1 MAEIMGAAFALG
13 AVIGILVG
21 FIYCLIVAG
30 PALIEML
37 IDIIALPIYI
47 IKTCIDGFK
56 EGWNRHDKEN
66 KENEK
71 ETAPDI
77 EEPKRN
83 SEEQKEDS
91 ERFQAQSTADESS
104 SPKQHYNSE
113 PLDKAGCF
121 GCLFVIITVI
131 GSFALGFSIGEGFVS
146 SLLTGAALAVGDI
159 IAMVLIYGVFSAV
172 DGIFK

>member
-13 AVIGILVG
+13 AAIGILIG
-21 FIYCLIVAG
+21 IIYCLIIIV
-30 PALIEML
+30 PEIISMFK
-37 IDIIALPIYI
+37 DIIGIT

-56 EGWNRHDKEN
+56 EGWNRHDKDK

-77 EEPKRN
+77 EATEKN
-83 SEEQKEDS
+83 SEEQEENS
-91 ERFQAQSTADESS
+91 EQDQAQLPSDENSY
-104 SPKQHYNSE
+104 PEQQYNSE